1 MTEQPSQS
9 PEPES
14 QSQEQGPDDEGRPEG
29 NVGPP
34 EDLENDPAYDPDDP
48 ELKRMK
54 GG

>member
-1 MTEQPSQS
+1 MTEQPSPS

-14 QSQEQGPDDEGRPEG
+14 SQPEDEAQPDG